1 MKFSSIFYSITFI
14 FMLGSSGIFLAY
26 LWLKEYDKQNYTR
39 ELNTKYSVVSRVTLL
54 KYSGIIS
61 DNEYEAQIKGFEMPQ
76 ILDDALIKKVIDNAQ
91 IIEEQEQEIGK
102 SAILTFNNNNYLRLI
117 SNNDDIIVLYDDKF
131 QAYRYDVITLIFS
144 LVFLVLLAVYIF
156 IIRKLKPLRRLK
168 REIKKFA
175 GGDLEIDNVATG
187 ADEISQVADAFYDAV
202 RQIKLLNHNRALFL
216 RNIMHELKTPIT
228 KGRITA
234 EMLPQN
240 KYQERLISVFARL
253 ESLINEFALI
263 ERASSKLQIV
273 EKSRIPLKTTITKAL
288 DIAMA
293 ESGAVEIKEN
303 DDIIIKADEKLI
315 SVAFKNIIDNGI
327 KYASDHKV
335 LVEINSS
342 DICFITSGEPLKNEL
357 SYYIQPFTKDGNAKN
372 SFGLG
377 LYIVENILKAHN
389 FMLEYEHENGK
400 NIFKV
405 NFKLQENK

>member
-1 MKFSSIFYSITFI
+1 
-14 FMLGSSGIFLAY
+14 
-26 LWLKEYDKQNYTR
+26 
-39 ELNTKYSVVSRVTLL
+39 
-54 KYSGIIS
+54 
-61 DNEYEAQIKGFEMPQ
+61 
-76 ILDDALIKKVIDNAQ
+76 
-91 IIEEQEQEIGK
+91 
-102 SAILTFNNNNYLRLI
+102 
-117 SNNDDIIVLYDDKF
+117 
-131 QAYRYDVITLIFS
+131 
-144 LVFLVLLAVYIF
+144 
-156 IIRKLKPLRRLK
+156 
-168 REIKKFA
+168 
-175 GGDLEIDNVATG
+175 
-187 ADEISQVADAFYDAV
+187 DEISQVADAFYDAV

-303 DDIIIKADEKLI
+303 DDIFIKADEKLI

-357 SYYIQPFTKDGNAKN
+357 SYYTQPFTKDGNAKN

>member
-1 MKFSSIFYSITFI
+1 M
-14 FMLGSSGIFLAY
+14 
-26 LWLKEYDKQNYTR
+26 
-39 ELNTKYSVVSRVTLL
+39 
-54 KYSGIIS
+54 
-61 DNEYEAQIKGFEMPQ
+61 
-76 ILDDALIKKVIDNAQ
+76 
-91 IIEEQEQEIGK
+91 
-102 SAILTFNNNNYLRLI
+102 
-117 SNNDDIIVLYDDKF
+117 LYDDKF

-144 LVFLVLLAVYIF
+144 LVFLVLLAVYVF

-240 KYQERLISVFARL
+240 KYQERLISVFGRL

-303 DDIIIKADEKLI
+303 DDIFIKADEKLI

-357 SYYIQPFTKDGNAKN
+357 SYYTQPFTKDGNAKN